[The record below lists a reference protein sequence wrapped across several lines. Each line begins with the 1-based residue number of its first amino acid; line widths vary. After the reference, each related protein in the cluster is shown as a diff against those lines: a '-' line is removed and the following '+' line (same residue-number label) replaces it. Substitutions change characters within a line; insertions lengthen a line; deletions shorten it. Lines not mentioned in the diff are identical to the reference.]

1 MIDVVDEYD
10 ELSLIDKTPDGTLTL
25 VGVMLLSW
33 EELLKYRLVERT
45 EELVSAIEIVVS
57 ELVGMAILCDVILP
71 KDEIGL

>member
-10 ELSLIDKTPDGTLTL
+10 ELSLIEKTPDGTLTL